1 MTNYRESLPIADKS
15 ISIIIVSP
23 SPRYIVYLASI
34 IDNSLR
40 KNIKVKI
47 INFSSLDNPSL
58 YSFTNYMNNRKSSS
72 MINFLISKFKSK
84 NLELMEVNLKEL
96 KKLSN
101 QRYKIKNWKSVL
113 ELDVYE
119 GALSNSIASFFSTYR
134 VKSERNLG
142 KLAGIKKTTIKSIE
156 NFELIYKSLS
166 QALPLGEKPKKIIFL
181 NGRMPHEAAIRY
193 FAEKNMIPFL
203 VLEHGRPPDLNRFHL
218 APYQTNVGSE
228 MARNLRI
235 ELEYEL
241 ENNEESHLEKILSI
255 AQIWLE
261 SNANDQKFN
270 QFLTE
275 SNSTIDNCDDQ
286 KTAVIF
292 TSSIGEYKSNKGL
305 ETNGWDS
312 QLEAIVETSKYLKLH
327 GYDVLVRIHPNA
339 GNNSFYDLKNLINK
353 LKENSIRFYSPW
365 DDISSYNLLKQ
376 ATVVFTWGS
385 TIGLEAS
392 ALGIPT
398 YLFGRGYY
406 DEVADIKFFTRD
418 DLKHNLVSYLEPV
431 LWEVDKSK
439 ALLAVYISKNNGYFI
454 DKISESHNFKMF
466 RVLFQKKYGQSNTLK
481 RIILKKYHGELILIF
496 FRIFRNAFY
505 ASPNDL
511 RRIFK
516 VFIGDKLAKSLI
528 RTIFKF

>member
-1 MTNYRESLPIADKS
+1 MTNYRESLPITEKS

-23 SPRYIVYLASI
+23 TPRYIVYLASI
-34 IDNSLR
+34 IENSLR

-47 INFSSLDNPSL
+47 INFSYFDNPSL
-58 YSFTNYMNNRKSSS
+58 FSFSNFTNNRKSSS
-72 MINFLISKFKSK
+72 MMDFLVSHFKSE
-84 NLELMEVNLKEL
+84 NLEVKEINLKEL
-96 KKLSN
+96 KKFN
-101 QRYKIKNWKSVL
+101 NKRYKIRNWKSVL
-113 ELDVYE
+113 ELDLYN

-142 KLAGIKKTTIKSIE
+142 KLTGIKKTTIKSIE
-156 NFELIYKSLS
+156 NFELIYKSLM
-166 QALPLGEKPKKIIFL
+166 QELLLEEPKQIIFL

-193 FAEKNMIPFL
+193 FAEKNKIPFL
-203 VLEHGRPPDLNRFHL
+203 ALEHGRPPDLNRFHL

-241 ENNEESHLEKILSI
+241 QINEESHLEKILST
-255 AQIWLE
+255 ALIWLE
-261 SNANDQKFN
+261 SNANDAKFN
-270 QFLTE
+270 QFLTGLNLP
-275 SNSTIDNCDDQ
+275 SDKCNDQ

-305 ETNGWDS
+305 ETNGWNS
-312 QLEAIVETSKYLKLH
+312 QLEAIVETSKYLKSH
-327 GYDVLVRIHPNA
+327 GYEVLVRIHPNA
-339 GNNSFYDLKNLINK
+339 GNNSFYDLKNLMGI
-353 LKENSIRFYSPW
+353 LKENTITLYSPW
-365 DDISSYNLLKQ
+365 DNVSSYNLLKK

-392 ALGIPT
+392 AIGIPT

-406 DEVADIKFFTRD
+406 DEIADVRFFTRD
-418 DLKHNLVSYLEPV
+418 NLLLNLARNLGPDL
-431 LWEVDKSK
+431 WQVDKEK

-454 DKISESHNFKMF
+454 DKISPGHPFQMF
-466 RVLFQKKYGQSNTLK
+466 RLLFQKKYGQSNTLK
-481 RIILKKYHGELILIF
+481 RLILKKYHGELILIF
-496 FRIFRNAFY
+496 FRIFRNFSY

-516 VFIGDKLAKSLI
+516 VFMGDKLAKSLI
-528 RTIFKF
+528 RAIFKF